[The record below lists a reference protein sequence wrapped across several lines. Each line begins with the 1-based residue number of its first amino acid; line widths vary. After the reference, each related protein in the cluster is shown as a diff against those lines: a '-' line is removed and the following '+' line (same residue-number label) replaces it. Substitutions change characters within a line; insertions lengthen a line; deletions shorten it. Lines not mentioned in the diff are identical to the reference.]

1 MYTNC
6 KRVSS
11 VLSQFRPR
19 MPRNSIV
26 VTCFIQPASP
36 TGSSCRTSARCV
48 GRIRVTTHSFNL
60 KNASRM
66 ASVPPIRMQFG
77 PSRRMSIAFRRGGH
91 GHFFLAAYR
100 MPEQCSATTRQGVQC
115 KRNSRT
121 GTILCGLH
129 TTTSAGQCPVCL
141 DTMRTQTRTLTCG
154 HTFHLR
160 CLDRWKRMSRTCPMC
175 RVPFDQPSYKVRVS
189 VQRTSDGE
197 TAVHTYATTDVSAL
211 VSTFG
216 IDPFTDTRFVT
227 DIFFDVD
234 ADESIEEVFQELGL
248 RMPVLVSSVGSASE
262 PGPDTARVPSGPP
275 DI

>member
-11 VLSQFRPR
+11 VLRPSR
-19 MPRNSIV
+19 PKTPRNSIV
-26 VTCFIQPASP
+26 VTSSTQPASQ
-36 TGSSCRTSARCV
+36 TGLSCRTSVPCA
-48 GRIRVTTHSFNL
+48 GRIRVTTRSFSL

-66 ASVPPIRMQFG
+66 ASVPPIRMRSS
-77 PSRRMSIAFRRGGH
+77 PSRRMSTVFGRGDH

-121 GTILCGLH
+121 GTNLCGLH
-129 TTTSAGQCPVCL
+129 TTTSSGQCPVCL
-141 DTMRTQTRTLTCG
+141 DSMRAQTRTLACG

-160 CLDRWKRMSRTCPMC
+160 CLERWKRMSRTCPMC

-189 VQRTSDGE
+189 IQRTSDGE
-197 TAVHTYATTDVSAL
+197 TATHTYATTNVAAL

-227 DIFFDVD
+227 DIFFDID
-234 ADESIEEVFQELGL
+234 ANESVEEVLHELGL
-248 RMPVLVSSVGSASE
+248 RMPVLVSSSGSE
-262 PGPDTARVPSGPP
+262 PGTARAPSGPP

>member
-1 MYTNC
+1 VSYT
-6 KRVSS
+6 RMRSS
-11 VLSQFRPR
+11 
-19 MPRNSIV
+19 
-26 VTCFIQPASP
+26 
-36 TGSSCRTSARCV
+36 
-48 GRIRVTTHSFNL
+48 
-60 KNASRM
+60 
-66 ASVPPIRMQFG
+66 
-77 PSRRMSIAFRRGGH
+77 PSRRMFTVFRRGDR
-91 GHFFLAAYR
+91 GHFFLVAYR
-100 MPEQCSATTRQGVQC
+100 MPEQCSATTRQGMQC

-121 GTILCGLH
+121 GTNLCGLH

-197 TAVHTYATTDVSAL
+197 TASHTYNTNSVAAL

-227 DIFFDVD
+227 DIFFDID
-234 ADESIEEVFQELGL
+234 TNESVEEVLHELGL
-248 RMPVLVSSVGSASE
+248 RMPVSGSSSDSVSGPE
-262 PGPDTARVPSGPP
+262 PATARAPSDPH